1 MNYQETLD
9 YLMSKL
15 PMFQRVGAA
24 AFKKDLT
31 NIRLL
36 CAALD
41 NPQKKFKAIHVGGTN
56 GKGSTSHML
65 AAILQAAGY
74 KVGLYTSPH
83 YLDFRERV
91 RVQGD
96 MMTEEFVVD
105 FVAKIM
111 PIIEE
116 VEPSFFEITV
126 ALAFEYFAQQG
137 VEIAVVEVGMGG
149 RFDSTNILEN
159 PLVSVITNIDLDHQ
173 QFLGETRDLIAFEK
187 AGIIKDNCP
196 VVIGERHVETS
207 NVFLDKAISTNSDIY
222 FACDIIAAHCV
233 GINQVTQKAKYEV
246 MPMDPIMNPI
256 EIYQMEIGLMGNYQY
271 NNLQTVLT
279 TIGVLL
285 KHHNLKIHTEDV
297 LKGCKEVVEMTH
309 IMGRWQKLSD
319 KPLTIADAAHNVHGL
334 TYIIEALKDLAP
346 KHLHFVFGMVNDKSA
361 AKVFEILPKV
371 NTTYYFCKADI
382 PRGRNAQDLHD
393 EAKTYGLE
401 GYVYT
406 SVKEALKA
414 AQGFANAENALHGD
428 NYSMVYVG
436 GSIFIVA
443 EAL

>member
-36 CAALD
+36 CDALG
-41 NPQKKFKAIHVGGTN
+41 NPQRKFRAIHVGGTN

-65 AAILQAAGY
+65 AAVLQSAGY

-91 RVQGD
+91 RVQGE
-96 MMTEEFVVD
+96 MMSEAFVVD
-105 FVAKIM
+105 FVEKLN
-111 PIIEE
+111 PYIESIQ
-116 VEPSFFEITV
+116 PSFFEITV
-126 ALAFEYFAQQG
+126 ALAFEYFAQQE
-137 VEIAVVEVGMGG
+137 VEIGVIEVGMGG

-159 PLVSVITNIDLDHQ
+159 PLLSIITNIDLDHQ

-196 VVIGERHVETS
+196 VVIGERHIETDQ
-207 NVFLDKAISTNSDIY
+207 VFLAKAMESNADLY
-222 FACDIIAAHCV
+222 FACDMVAAQRI
-233 GINQVTQKAKYEV
+233 GLNPQTQNAQYEIL
-246 MPMDPIMNPI
+246 PMDPIMNPL
-256 EIYQMEIGLMGNYQY
+256 EIYQMEIGLTGNYQY

-279 TIGVLL
+279 SIAVLI
-285 KHHNLKIHTEDV
+285 KEYELKIHRDDV
-297 LKGCKEVVEMTH
+297 INGCENVVALTN
-309 IMGRWQKLSD
+309 IMGRWQKLKD

-334 TYIIEALKDLAP
+334 KYIVSALEELAP
-346 KHLHFVFGMVNDKSA
+346 QHLHFVFGMVNDKSA
-361 AKVFEILPKV
+361 AKVFEILPKK

-382 PRGRNAQDLHD
+382 PRGRDAQDLYD
-393 EAKTYGLE
+393 EAKQYGLE

-406 SVKEALKA
+406 SVKAALQA
-414 AQGFANAENALHGD
+414 AQGFSAAENALHGD